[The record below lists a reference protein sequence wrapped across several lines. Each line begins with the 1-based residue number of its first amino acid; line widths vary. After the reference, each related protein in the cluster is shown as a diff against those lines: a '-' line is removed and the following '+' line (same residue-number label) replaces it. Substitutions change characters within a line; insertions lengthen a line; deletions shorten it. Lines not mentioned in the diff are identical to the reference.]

1 MKLTIYR
8 YDLKKI
14 SVPPLPSISFLPEV
28 EGSSV
33 FTFSVCFS
41 VCMFDYNVFTTL
53 EQPFASSAP
62 SVCLGF
68 VHLISCT
75 LILLN
80 LLQSEQA
87 PMCMKD

>member
-53 EQPFASSAP
+53 EQTCPFSSVP
-62 SVCLGF
+62 SVGIGF
-68 VHLISCT
+68 AFI
-75 LILLN
+75 
-80 LLQSEQA
+80 
-87 PMCMKD
+87 

>member
-1 MKLTIYR
+1 MKFIG
-8 YDLKKI
+8 
-14 SVPPLPSISFLPEV
+14 PPLPAVSFLPEV

-33 FTFSVCFS
+33 FTFSLHFS

-53 EQPFASSAP
+53 EQPFASSVP

-68 VHLISCT
+68 VYLISFT

-80 LLQSEQA
+80 LLQSDQV
-87 PMCMKD
+87 PMYERLT